1 MLIFLNQ
8 RFNRN
13 AVVVVALIGIT
24 IYIMGCYPVGVCGN
38 RIDAELDNN
47 NNNLNLI
54 DATFASATT
63 TNEYSNQVDNE
74 VLAPTVSK
82 SATPTLTAAS
92 NPIAAPEP
100 YTLYLNVSQYPGE
113 LCNRVCVKGVQRV
126 CYFEFTLEYYQA
138 MGVACGK
145 CADGIE
151 EDCNNPQCI
160 VGDGVEKGVMSI
172 NRQLPGPAIQVC
184 KDDFLIIDV
193 HNNAHGSA
201 AALHW
206 HGLHMQQTPF
216 MDGVPF
222 VTQCPIPFANTFRYQ
237 FYATESG
244 TQFYHSHS
252 GHHKINGQYGAL
264 IVRQPEE
271 LEPHS
276 RLYDYDLPE
285 HYILISDWMH
295 AYGEQ
300 YFPGLP
306 SSQGIFPDS
315 VLINGRGIYTHPK
328 TKQQT
333 KVPPTV
339 YYVTPGKRYRFRL
352 INSISHACPFQ
363 MQIEKHNL
371 TIIASDSYDVLPRP
385 FDTLVSNSG
394 ERYDFILDANHTK
407 GDFWIRVR
415 GMGVC
420 AINPTESFALL
431 RYESN
436 EVLNERNLHRP
447 SLPNYG
453 DRYPPGII
461 LNHPNATCWGGE
473 NDHCVTEL
481 SAVEKDDELRN
492 AQPDHKFFLA
502 FSNYPVPNKE
512 IFKTGQYN
520 HFSNLNGNLTIVGA
534 INNLS
539 LVFPDAPPLTQP
551 RDIDESQ
558 FCDEMHWPE
567 PCKGNRLCPC
577 VHRLQ
582 VRRNSV
588 VELIIVDESEN
599 VGRMHHPFHLH
610 GYRFMVT
617 GLGQHPAGVPMSV
630 QKAKQMERSRMLPRD
645 YFNARPPFKDTV
657 SIPSRGFAVIRF
669 RATNPGYWLM
679 HCHYEWHLAIG
690 MGLIM
695 QVGTPLQMVRAP
707 SGFPT
712 CGNYIPRVRRPRF

>member
-8 RFNRN
+8 KLYKN
-13 AVVVVALIGIT
+13 AVALIGIT
-24 IYIMGCYPVGVCGN
+24 IVIGN
-38 RIDAELDNN
+38 CCCMHAEGFLNATADNN
-47 NNNLNLI
+47 NNNNNNLDLI
-54 DATFASATT
+54 EATFASTTT
-63 TNEYSNQVDNE
+63 TNEISITNEEDTNQVF
-74 VLAPTVSK
+74 VPT
-82 SATPTLTAAS
+82 TTTTAA
-92 NPIAAPEP
+92 AATDSPNVGLK
-100 YTLYLNVSQYPGE
+100 TSYLNISKYPGE
-113 LCNRVCVKGVQRV
+113 LCNRKCVSGQQRV

-145 CADGIE
+145 CGKGVE
-151 EDCNNPQCI
+151 EDCNSSQCI

-172 NRQLPGPAIQVC
+172 NRQVPGPAIQVC
-184 KDDFLIIDV
+184 KDDLLIVDV
-193 HNNAHGSA
+193 HNHAHGSA

-206 HGLHMQQTPF
+206 HGLHMRKTPF

-222 VTQCPIPFANTFRYQ
+222 LTQCPISFANTFRYQ
-237 FYATESG
+237 FYATEAG
-244 TQFYHSHS
+244 TQFYHSHA
-252 GHHKINGQYGAL
+252 GHHKVNGQYGAM

-271 LEPHS
+271 KEPLKV
-276 RLYDYDLPE
+276 LYDYDVPE
-285 HYILISDWMH
+285 HYMLISDWMH
-295 AYGEQ
+295 AYAET

-306 SSQGIFPDS
+306 SSMGIYPDS
-315 VLINGRGIYTHPK
+315 VLINGRGVYTNPK

-371 TIIASDSYDVLPRP
+371 TIIASDSYNVLPRS
-385 FDTLVSNSG
+385 FDTLVTNSG
-394 ERYDFILDANHTK
+394 ERYDFILEANHTK

-420 AINPTESFALL
+420 SINPTESFALL
-431 RYESN
+431 RYETN
-436 EVLNERNLHRP
+436 EIRDGADLPRP
-447 SLPNYG
+447 DFPKYEEH
-453 DRYPPGII
+453 YPTGIY
-461 LNHPNATCWGGE
+461 LNHPNATCWGGV

-481 SAVEKDDELRN
+481 TALDEDSHLRYAN
-492 AQPDHKFFLA
+492 PDHKFFLA
-502 FSNYPVPNKE
+502 FHNYPVSNEEVFKPNEYK
-512 IFKTGQYN
+512 
-520 HFSNLNGNLTIVGA
+520 HFANLNSNLTIVGA

-539 LVFPDAPPLTQP
+539 LVFPDYPPLTQP
-551 RDIDESQ
+551 GNIKESQ
-558 FCDEMHWPE
+558 FCNDLNWPE
-567 PCKGNRLCPC
+567 KCIGNHLCPC
-577 VHRLQ
+577 IHRLK
-582 VRRNSV
+582 VELNSI

-617 GLGQHPAGVPMSV
+617 GLGQHPDGVPMSI
-630 QKAKQMERSRMLPRD
+630 QRAKQMERNRMLPRD

-657 SIPSRGFAVIRF
+657 SIPSRGYAVIRF
-669 RATNPGYWLM
+669 RATNPGFWLM

-707 SGFPT
+707 KDFPR
-712 CGNYIPRVRRPRF
+712 CGNYVPQVRKPLF

>member
-8 RFNRN
+8 ELYRY
-13 AVVVVALIGIT
+13 AVALIGIT
-24 IYIMGCYPVGVCGN
+24 IVIGSRCLCIQATHDGT
-38 RIDAELDNN
+38 DNSN
-47 NNNLNLI
+47 NYLNLI
-54 DATFASATT
+54 DATFASATA
-63 TNEYSNQVDNE
+63 TNEFSNKEDNE
-74 VLAPTVSK
+74 VFTSTTDTTAVGENPDK
-82 SATPTLTAAS
+82 FTP
-92 NPIAAPEP
+92 
-100 YTLYLNVSQYPGE
+100 YLNISQYPGE
-113 LCNRVCVKGVQRV
+113 LCNRVCVSGQQRV

-145 CADGIE
+145 CAQGVE

-172 NRQLPGPAIQVC
+172 NRQIPGPAIQVC
-184 KDDFLIIDV
+184 KNDLLIIDV

-206 HGLHMQQTPF
+206 HGLHMLETPF

-222 VTQCPIPFANTFRYQ
+222 LTQCPIPFANTFRYQ
-237 FYATESG
+237 FYATEPG
-244 TQFYHSHS
+244 TQFYHSHA
-252 GHHKINGQYGAL
+252 GHHKVNGQYGAL
-264 IVRQPEE
+264 IVRQAQEN
-271 LEPHS
+271 EPLS
-276 RLYDYDLPE
+276 NLYDYDLPE
-285 HYILISDWMH
+285 HHILISDWMH
-295 AYGEQ
+295 TYAEQ

-306 SSQGIFPDS
+306 SSRGIFPNS
-315 VLINGRGIYTHPK
+315 VLINGRGVYTNPR

-385 FDTLVSNSG
+385 FDTLVTNSG
-394 ERYDFILDANHTK
+394 ERYDFILVANHTK
-407 GDFWIRVR
+407 GDFWIRVK

-420 AINPTESFALL
+420 SINPTESFALL

-436 EVLNERNLHRP
+436 EIVNRDEDLQVPDFPKYEE
-447 SLPNYG
+447 G
-453 DRYPPGII
+453 FQPGIY

-473 NDHCVTEL
+473 NDHCITEL
-481 SAVEKDDELRN
+481 TALEEDVALRN
-492 AQPDHKFFLA
+492 AVPDHKFFLA
-502 FSNYPVPNKE
+502 FHNYPVPNKE
-512 IFKTGQYN
+512 IFKPGQYN

-539 LVFPDAPPLTQP
+539 LVFPDYPPLTQP
-551 RDIDESQ
+551 EDIDESQ
-558 FCDEMHWPE
+558 FCDDLNWPAK
-567 PCKGNRLCPC
+567 CAGNHLCPC
-577 VHRLQ
+577 IHRLQ
-582 VRRNSV
+582 VERNSI

-617 GLGQHPAGVPMSV
+617 GLGQHPDGVPMSI
-630 QKAKQMERSRMLPRD
+630 QRAKQMERNRMLPRD
-645 YFNARPPFKDTV
+645 YFNARPPFKDTI
-657 SIPSRGFAVIRF
+657 SIPSRGYAVIRF
-669 RATNPGYWLM
+669 RATNPGFWLM

-690 MGLIM
+690 MGLIL
-695 QVGTPLQMVRAP
+695 QVGTPQQMVTAP
-707 SGFPT
+707 SDFPR
-712 CGNYIPRVRRPRF
+712 CGNYVPPVKMPNF